1 MTKRGDGGFNGGENE
16 RMNVM
21 NIIFNE
27 WNVEDVRYK
36 IVINFGAWF
45 RGIILMEKFEFVINL
60 IHYYHFTLQVRMF

>member
-1 MTKRGDGGFNGGENE
+1 MVVSMVEGMKEW
-16 RMNVM
+16 MLWV
-21 NIIFNE
+21 IFNE
-27 WNVEDVRYK
+27 WNVQDVRYK

>member
-1 MTKRGDGGFNGGENE
+1 MVVSMVE
-16 RMNVM
+16 RMKEWMLWV
-21 NIIFNE
+21 IFNE

-60 IHYYHFTLQVRMF
+60 IHHYHFTLQVKMF

>member
-1 MTKRGDGGFNGGENE
+1 MLW
-16 RMNVM
+16 V
-21 NIIFNE
+21 IFNE

-60 IHYYHFTLQVRMF
+60 IHHYHFTLQVRMF

>member
-1 MTKRGDGGFNGGENE
+1 MVVSMVE
-16 RMNVM
+16 RMKEWMLWV
-21 NIIFNE
+21 IFNE

-60 IHYYHFTLQVRMF
+60 IHYYHLTLQVRMF

>member
-1 MTKRGDGGFNGGENE
+1 MVVSMVE
-16 RMNVM
+16 RMKEWMLWV
-21 NIIFNE
+21 IFNE

>member
-1 MTKRGDGGFNGGENE
+1 MLW
-16 RMNVM
+16 V
-21 NIIFNE
+21 IFNE

-60 IHYYHFTLQVRMF
+60 IHYYHLTLQVRMF